1 MIVLRLRP
9 LAAILVVCLAAAL
22 AAGQTAKT
30 APAAS
35 KTYTPSRTP
44 DGQPDLQGFWT
55 NSTITPLERPK
66 ELAGKQFFT
75 QAEALEYQRRMAQ
88 PAGEGAPG
96 LQAGSS
102 INDFWFERGKVVGDL
117 RTSLIVD
124 PPDGKIP
131 YTPEAQKRLA
141 ARAQERR
148 QHPSDGPEDRSLA
161 ERCIV
166 WPVSGPPMMPT
177 GYNSNYQII
186 QAPGYVVI
194 LVEMI
199 HEARIVP
206 LDARPHVSSGIREW
220 MGDSRGHW
228 DGNTLVVD
236 TTNFTPKF
244 GFRGAGENLHVTE
257 RFTRLDAET
266 LRYQFTVD
274 DPATF
279 TKPWTAEI
287 PMRRTQGPI
296 YEYACSEGNY
306 ALGDILAG
314 ARADEKKGPSK

>member
-1 MIVLRLRP
+1 VSRWFLILSGA
-9 LAAILVVCLAAAL
+9 LAVVSL
-22 AAGQTAKT
+22 AAGQAR
-30 APAAS
+30 APAAA
-35 KTYTPSRTP
+35 KTP
-44 DGQPDLQGFWT
+44 DGQPDRQGFWT

-75 QAEALEYQRRMAQ
+75 PAEAAEYQQRMARQ
-88 PAGEGAPG
+88 TGEGPPG

-102 INDFWFERGKVVGDL
+102 INDFWFERGKVVEGL

-131 YTPEAQKRLA
+131 YTPEAQKRLN

-148 QHPSDGPEDRSLA
+148 LHPSDGPEDRSLA

-194 LVEMI
+194 LVEII
-199 HEARIVP
+199 HDARIIP
-206 LDARPHVSSGIREW
+206 IDGRPHVASGIREW

-228 DGNTLVVD
+228 EGNTLVVD
-236 TTNFTPKF
+236 TTNFSPKF
-244 GFRGAGENLHVTE
+244 GFRGSGEGLHMME
-257 RFTRLDAET
+257 RFTRVDAEN
-266 LRYQFTVD
+266 LRYEFTVD

-279 TKPWTAEI
+279 AKPWTAQV

-296 YEYACSEGNY
+296 YEYACAEGNY

-314 ARADEKKGPSK
+314 ARAEEKKGSSK

>member
-1 MIVLRLRP
+1 VTVRRFRP
-9 LAAILVVCLAAAL
+9 LVIILVVCLAAAL
-22 AAGQTAKT
+22 AAGQTART
-30 APAAS
+30 AP
-35 KTYTPSRTP
+35 RTP

-66 ELAGKQFFT
+66 ELTGKQFFT
-75 QAEALEYQRRMAQ
+75 QAEALEYQKRMAQ
-88 PAGEGAPG
+88 PSGEGAPG

-102 INDFWFERGKVVGDL
+102 INDFWFERGKVVEGL

-124 PPDGKIP
+124 PPDGRIP
-131 YTPEAQKRLA
+131 AYTPEAQKRVA

-148 QHPSDGPEDRSLA
+148 LHPSDGPEDRSLA
-161 ERCIV
+161 EQCIV

-199 HEARIVP
+199 HDARIIP
-206 LDARPHVSSGIREW
+206 LDGRPHVSSGIHEW

-236 TTNFTPKF
+236 TTNFSAKT

-257 RFTRLDAET
+257 RFTRVDAET
-266 LRYQFTVD
+266 LRYEFTVD
-274 DPATF
+274 DSATF

-314 ARADEKKGPSK
+314 ARTDEKKGSSK

>member
-1 MIVLRLRP
+1 VSRRFSILSGA
-9 LAAILVVCLAAAL
+9 LAVVSL
-22 AAGQTAKT
+22 AAGQTR
-30 APAAS
+30 APAAG
-35 KTYTPSRTP
+35 KTP

-75 QAEALEYQRRMAQ
+75 PAEAVEYQQRMARQ
-88 PAGEGAPG
+88 TGEGPPG

-102 INDFWFERGKVVGDL
+102 INDFWFERGKVAEGL

-131 YTPEAQKRLA
+131 YTPEGQKRLT

-148 QHPSDGPEDRSLA
+148 LHRSDGPEDRSLT

-199 HEARIVP
+199 HDARIIP
-206 LDARPHVSSGIREW
+206 LDGRPHVAAGIREW

-228 DGNTLVVD
+228 EGNTLVVD
-236 TTNFTPKF
+236 TTNFSPKF
-244 GFRGAGENLHVTE
+244 GFRGASENLHMTE
-257 RFTRLDAET
+257 RFTRVDAEN
-266 LRYQFTVD
+266 LRYEFTVD

-279 TKPWTAEI
+279 SKPWTAQI

-296 YEYACSEGNY
+296 YEYACAEGNY

-314 ARADEKKGPSK
+314 ARAEEKKGSSR

>member
-1 MIVLRLRP
+1 VSHRFLLLSWAWAAVS
-9 LAAILVVCLAAAL
+9 LAV
-22 AAGQTAKT
+22 AGQARAPTPNKT
-30 APAAS
+30 
-35 KTYTPSRTP
+35 R

-66 ELAGKQFFT
+66 ELAGKEFFT
-75 QAEALEYQRRMAQ
+75 EAEAVEYQKRMSQ
-88 PAGEGAPG
+88 QTGEGPPG

-102 INDFWFERGKVVGDL
+102 INDFWFERGKVVGSL

-131 YTPEAQKRLA
+131 AMTSEAQKRA
-141 ARAQERR
+141 SARAERR
-148 QHPSDGPEDRSLA
+148 KLHPSDGPEDRSLA
-161 ERCIV
+161 EQCIV

-194 LVEMI
+194 LVEML
-199 HEARIVP
+199 HDARIIP
-206 LDARPHVSSGIREW
+206 LDGRPHVSSGIREW

-228 DGNTLVVD
+228 EGDTLVVD
-236 TTNFTPKF
+236 TTNFSGKTA
-244 GFRGAGENLHVTE
+244 FRGSGQNLHLVE
-257 RFTRLDAET
+257 RLTRVDAET
-266 LRYQFTVD
+266 LRYEFTVD

-279 TKPWTAEI
+279 TRPWKAEI
-287 PMRRTQGPI
+287 PMRATHGPI

-306 ALGDILAG
+306 ALSDILAG
-314 ARADEKKGPSK
+314 ARADERKGSSK